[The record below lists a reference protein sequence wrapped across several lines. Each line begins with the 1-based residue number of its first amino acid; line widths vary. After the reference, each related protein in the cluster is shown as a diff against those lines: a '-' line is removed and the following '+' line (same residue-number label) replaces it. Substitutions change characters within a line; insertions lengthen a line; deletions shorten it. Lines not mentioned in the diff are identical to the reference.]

1 MALCILVLFTALAQ
15 LIVGSFANTPEESVA
30 RIERDAT
37 LGGMCFA
44 STVPDEATLRT
55 LRRQVVKFNQ
65 RKSMYR
71 DGDII
76 AVYKLNRPGHSS
88 LAGCADA
95 CLLNWRLTDDESQ
108 ALDTDCSVSDHCP
121 MTSGILVADR
131 KCEAFMFNRI
141 TGVCTLLSA
150 KESLKLTRSSNFWSG
165 KLICEDMSS
174 LDDWAQGV
182 VSRRSPPP
190 PSPPSPPPPPPMTQ
204 VTWPASAISQY
215 ANLDRID
222 LVFTPPSTLGDVE
235 TNMSYNIRCN
245 TKDSGCRPASASDI
259 KNSVTLDCSN
269 LGTCGGSGA
278 TSITASLNNAQSTLP
293 ITATPSDGYDCYV
306 ISMNSFLPTVS
317 DGVCSARLRFVPEAP
332 TAPTGLSVSAG
343 ADVYR
348 YPLLLYRCDGTQRI
362 GSTAP
367 SPAEVTDPST
377 SIAYTFP
384 SSGASDVYYD
394 CYYSAVNQ
402 YANGFEPGIL
412 RRRFSDFRVT
422 ELDLNGVA
430 AVLTSQDLPK
440 GQYHEDD
447 NKTYNSVDAIVEE
460 YKSMFPEY
468 ESCGKDLQNFL
479 EQLVENPRKECQ
491 PVVLKVTDDKDKR
504 RKFHTMFRNCPF
516 LPSMETHANHP
527 KYDTT
532 ANDDSNPDQHT
543 ITVMRKRSNK
553 AKGNPGKPI
562 RRARE
567 PWPGGKQYKYVKC
580 VMKKIN
586 MDCATALNRI
596 SRMLYISPKVLSVA
610 GSKDK
615 RAITSQWITAYQ
627 VHPDRLVNVT
637 KALSPQLEFGNFEYC
652 AQTLGLGD
660 LSGNVFEI
668 VLRGISSTEDHV
680 RKAVLCTKANGFI
693 NYFGLQRFGT
703 GESPTHHTGQLLLQ
717 GKWKEALDC
726 VIRPTSETR
735 SDAREV
741 LMSYINT
748 GNIDEALKR
757 LPRSFHA
764 ERTVLEVLK
773 KKGNT
778 EENYPEALLALPK
791 ASRNLYIHAFQAYVW
806 NSVLSERIELY
817 GIDTLVEGDLVL
829 PRDQIGE
836 LKRKRKREQDVA
848 TPSVDG
854 MEPIVVAQ
862 DDIDSGKYSI
872 QDIVLPLPGSSV
884 RYPQNSTGS
893 LYEK

>member
-1 MALCILVLFTALAQ
+1 MQSEKNVGICHYKTSTHAFT
-15 LIVGSFANTPEESVA
+15 
-30 RIERDAT
+30 
-37 LGGMCFA
+37 
-44 STVPDEATLRT
+44 
-55 LRRQVVKFNQ
+55 
-65 RKSMYR
+65 
-71 DGDII
+71 
-76 AVYKLNRPGHSS
+76 
-88 LAGCADA
+88 
-95 CLLNWRLTDDESQ
+95 
-108 ALDTDCSVSDHCP
+108 
-121 MTSGILVADR
+121 
-131 KCEAFMFNRI
+131 
-141 TGVCTLLSA
+141 
-150 KESLKLTRSSNFWSG
+150 
-165 KLICEDMSS
+165 
-174 LDDWAQGV
+174 
-182 VSRRSPPP
+182 
-190 PSPPSPPPPPPMTQ
+190 
-204 VTWPASAISQY
+204 
-215 ANLDRID
+215 
-222 LVFTPPSTLGDVE
+222 
-235 TNMSYNIRCN
+235 
-245 TKDSGCRPASASDI
+245 
-259 KNSVTLDCSN
+259 
-269 LGTCGGSGA
+269 
-278 TSITASLNNAQSTLP
+278 
-293 ITATPSDGYDCYV
+293 
-306 ISMNSFLPTVS
+306 
-317 DGVCSARLRFVPEAP
+317 
-332 TAPTGLSVSAG
+332 
-343 ADVYR
+343 
-348 YPLLLYRCDGTQRI
+348 
-362 GSTAP
+362 
-367 SPAEVTDPST
+367 
-377 SIAYTFP
+377 
-384 SSGASDVYYD
+384 
-394 CYYSAVNQ
+394 
-402 YANGFEPGIL
+402 GIL

-430 AVLTSQDLPK
+430 AVLTNQDLPK

-516 LPSMETHANHP
+516 LPSIETHANHP

-532 ANDDSNPDQHT
+532 GNDDSNPDQHT
-543 ITVMRKRSNK
+543 ITVMKKRSNK

-627 VHPDRLVNVT
+627 VHPNRLVNVT

-668 VLRGISSTEDHV
+668 VLRGISSTENHV
-680 RKAVLCTKANGFI
+680 SKAVLCTKANGFI

-726 VIRPTSETR
+726 VMRPTSETR

-748 GNIDEALKR
+748 GDIDEALKR

-862 DDIDSGKYSI
+862 DDIDSGKYGI
-872 QDIVLPLPGSSV
+872 QDLVLPLPGSSV
-884 RYPQNSTGS
+884 RYPQNLTGS
-893 LYEK
+893 LYEKYMAAVNDESGKVHDVKQFQFSEFPGTYRHAVYIPGDLEHKFYKYDSIDEDIPEFDEIPEEQTGSKFLALSMRFSLPSSTYATMLVREVTKMPTDVEFSKSLEHMSIE